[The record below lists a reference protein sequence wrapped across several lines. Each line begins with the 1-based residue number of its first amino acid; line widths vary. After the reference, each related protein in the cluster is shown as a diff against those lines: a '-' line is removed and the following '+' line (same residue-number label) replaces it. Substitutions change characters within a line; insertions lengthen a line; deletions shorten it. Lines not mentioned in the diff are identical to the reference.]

1 MMRKLLRTIV
11 WTVATVVALAAL
23 TAGVLLLLDLPS
35 KPAKP
40 DVEQLLAKAGAYDAR
55 IRRDEWGVPHIRGR
69 RDVDVAYGLA
79 YAHSEDD
86 FPTIADVVFAA
97 RGTRAAVH
105 GASAAP
111 GDYLVHLL
119 GVWPAVGARYTTD
132 LPADVRA
139 VLQAYADGLN
149 HYAALNPEEAPE
161 GLLPVTGEDIAAG
174 FVLKVPLFYGLDE
187 TLARLA
193 GDTVAES
200 TRGSNAVVIAP
211 QRSDDGSTRLLVN
224 SHQPLEGPVAWYEA
238 VLQSEEGWHVAG
250 GFFPGSPFMLH
261 GHGERLGWANT
272 VNRPDLIDVYRLI
285 INPDDPQQYRLD
297 GRWVAFERSEVPLRL
312 RLWGPFHWTVTREL
326 RRSVHGPVI
335 DTPRG
340 VFAVRYAGMNEIRMP
355 LQYYRLNRARN
366 LEEWRTALALQALPS
381 INYLYADAE
390 GNIGYVYNGLFPRR
404 SGNVDWSGELPGDR
418 SSLVWGEYRPFAEVP
433 QWWNPSSGILF
444 NANNTPT
451 QATLPLEAL
460 GDSRF
465 PADLGVETRQ
475 TNRGFRLLET
485 YGADPLITDDEFRRY
500 KFDLAVSPQSEL
512 ATVIKD
518 LRSVPPAAD
527 DPALRAAQQLLAT
540 WDLRADQRSRA
551 AALGVLAASRVLEA
565 RHLAV
570 QQGQPLTESALPD
583 ALRAVAAELTAA
595 FGRIDPPWGDVNR
608 LRRGKVDLALDGG
621 PDMLRAVHSVID
633 VDGKRRAVAGDGF
646 MMFVS
651 WDRNGRLS
659 SQSISPYGSASS
671 RERSAHYADQS
682 GLFASQQ
689 TKRVY
694 FTEAELAPHV
704 LEDYSPGRRQAGR
717 SSGKFRATVAKAE

>member
-1 MMRKLLRTIV
+1 MMRKLLWTIV
-11 WTVATVVALAAL
+11 WAAATAVALAAVV
-23 TAGVLLLLDLPS
+23 AGGLLLLDLPN
-35 KPAKP
+35 KPARP
-40 DVEQLLAKAGAYDAR
+40 DLERILAQARTYEAR

-86 FPTIADVVFAA
+86 FPTIAEVVLAA
-97 RGTRAAVH
+97 RGARAGVH
-105 GASAAP
+105 GAAAAP

-119 GVWPAVGARYTTD
+119 GVWPAVRARYVTD

-149 HYAALNPEEAPE
+149 HYGALNPEEVPE
-161 GLLPVTGEDIAAG
+161 GVLPVTGQDIAAG

-187 TLARLA
+187 TLTRLA
-193 GDTVAES
+193 GEVVSES
-200 TRGSNAVVIAP
+200 TRGSNAVVVAP
-211 QRSDDGSTRLLVN
+211 QRSDDGRTRLLVN

-238 VLQSEEGWHVAG
+238 VLQSDEGWHVAG

-261 GHGERLGWANT
+261 GHGARLGWANT

-285 INPDDPQQYRLD
+285 INPEDPQQYRLD
-297 GRWVAFERSEVPLRL
+297 GRWVDFERSEVPLRL
-312 RLWGPFHWTVTREL
+312 RLWGPFYWTVTREV

-366 LEEWRTALALQALPS
+366 LEEWRAALALQALPS

-404 SGNVDWSGELPGDR
+404 VGNVDWSNELPGDR

-451 QATLPLEAL
+451 QASLPLEAL
-460 GDSRF
+460 GLMEF
-465 PADLGVETRQ
+465 PADMGIETRQ
-475 TNRGFRLLET
+475 TNRGWRLLET
-485 YGADPLITDDEFRRY
+485 YGADPVISDDEFRRY
-500 KFDLAVSPQSEL
+500 KFDLAVSPQSEF
-512 ATVIKD
+512 AAVIKD
-518 LRSVPPAAD
+518 LRSLPLATD
-527 DPALRAAQQLLAT
+527 DAALRAAQQLLAR
-540 WDLRADQRSRA
+540 WDLRTDQRNRA

-565 RHLAV
+565 RHLAL
-570 QQGQPLTESALPD
+570 QQGQPLAESALPE
-583 ALRAVAAELTAA
+583 ALRAAGAELTAA
-595 FGRIDPPWGDVNR
+595 FGRIDPLWGDVNR
-608 LRRGKVDLALDGG
+608 LRRGKVDLPLDGG
-621 PDMLRAVHSVID
+621 PDMLRAVHSIVD
-633 VDGKRRAVAGDGF
+633 ADGKRRAVAGDGF

-659 SQSISPYGSASS
+659 SQTISPYGSASS
-671 RERSAHYADQS
+671 RERSRHYADQAL
-682 GLFASQQ
+682 LFASQQ

-694 FTEAELAPHV
+694 FTEAELAPHI
-704 LEDYSPGRRQAGR
+704 LEDYAPGKRSAGR
-717 SSGKFRATVAKAE
+717 ASGKFSGAGAKTE